1 MRVLLFSRA
10 HLFYISTAGGFCNRY
25 LSAFQTKE
33 VVRMQENLLYPYDC
47 ILVVLSVRHTAYAG
61 RSGGFNGK
69 GGTVRFPGLLLL

>member
-1 MRVLLFSRA
+1 
-10 HLFYISTAGGFCNRY
+10 
-25 LSAFQTKE
+25 
-33 VVRMQENLLYPYDC
+33 MQENLLYPYDC